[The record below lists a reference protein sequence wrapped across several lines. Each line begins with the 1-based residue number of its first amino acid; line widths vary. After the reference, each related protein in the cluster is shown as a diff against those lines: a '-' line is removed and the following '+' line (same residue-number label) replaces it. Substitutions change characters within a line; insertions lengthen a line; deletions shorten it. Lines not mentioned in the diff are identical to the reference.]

1 MGEVHKLDVIYNN
14 SLRFNNLVYRELTEE
29 DMENYD
35 TIVQQLDNYIRN
47 ELIMRRSMSIFL
59 FML

>member
-1 MGEVHKLDVIYNN
+1 MGEVHKLDVIYKN
-14 SLRFNNLVYRELTEE
+14 SLRFNNLVYMELTEE

-59 FML
+59 FKL